1 MRTYEKTHPW
11 ITFEVNLEAAS
22 TELWMLLG
30 EAQSK
35 CEHLAGVPLR
45 PETASQLHRLF
56 LAKGALATTAIEGNT
71 LSEKQALEY
80 LDGKLELPRS
90 KQYLQ
95 QELANVVEACNA
107 ILKNIEA
114 GKPVPLTPER
124 ICELNFAVL
133 NKLELKEGEEVVPG
147 RIRQHSVGVAH
158 YRGAP
163 HEDCAFLLKRL
174 TDWLNGPAFRPKD
187 DRPDRVIVNAVLK
200 AVLAHLY
207 LAWIHPFGDG
217 NGRTARLVEFEILVQ
232 AGVPSPAAHLL
243 SNFYN
248 ETRSKYYSQLDYA
261 SKSNGNVIPF
271 VTYAVE
277 GFVDGL
283 RGQLGLIR
291 AQQLDV
297 TWRNYVHELLK
308 DRATSEA
315 EARQKHLILDL
326 STRGGVVSR
335 TELKNV
341 STRIA
346 RAYATKGE
354 RTLTRD
360 INALLRLKLLVR
372 RDGGFLANK
381 DLILAFLPLRHVPE
395 VPLEEFDEGAI
406 AASIATS

>member
-1 MRTYEKTHPW
+1 M
-11 ITFEVNLEAAS
+11 
-22 TELWMLLG
+22 
-30 EAQSK
+30 
-35 CEHLAGVPLR
+35 
-45 PETASQLHRLF
+45 
-56 LAKGALATTAIEGNT
+56 
-71 LSEKQALEY
+71 
-80 LDGKLELPRS
+80 
-90 KQYLQ
+90 
-95 QELANVVEACNA
+95 
-107 ILKNIEA
+107 
-114 GKPVPLTPER
+114 
-124 ICELNFAVL
+124 
-133 NKLELKEGEEVVPG
+133 
-147 RIRQHSVGVAH
+147 
-158 YRGAP
+158 
-163 HEDCAFLLKRL
+163 
-174 TDWLNGPAFRPKD
+174 
-187 DRPDRVIVNAVLK
+187 
-200 AVLAHLY
+200 
-207 LAWIHPFGDG
+207 
-217 NGRTARLVEFEILVQ
+217 EFEILVQ